1 MWKRSENAD
10 SVRPPEIEKSGNFVI
25 VRRHFTL
32 VAATQG
38 DDGKP
43 EHWEYDEWQMTF
55 DEYEM
60 YELEQQRADV
70 DYILMITEGI

>member
-25 VRRHFTL
+25 VRRNFTL
-32 VAATQG
+32 VEATQG

-60 YELEQQRADV
+60 YELEQQKADV
-70 DYILMITEGI
+70 DYLLMITEGI